1 MNTDE
6 YLFLGFIAIPILF
19 LLLKIKLNKNKSG
32 LRSHPIVGTLPDF
45 IKNKHRLLEWTTEIL
60 SSATP
65 AQTMVLHVPIIQ
77 TVQILTSNPL
87 NVEHILKTNSK
98 NYPKGELNHFKVRDF
113 LGDGIFNSDGENW
126 HFQRKMASLEFNKR
140 SLRNFI
146 MEIVRF
152 QILHRLIPVLDAAV
166 EKGTIL
172 DLQDVLQRFAFDNI
186 CKLAFNVDTG
196 ENILRDFMKA
206 FDESAE
212 IVTERFLNPVVF
224 IWRLKRFLNIGTEK
238 RLKESMK
245 IVDAFAY
252 DIIRTRKPNHSDDLL
267 SRFAAATNGDN
278 NNNNNNNTEQFLRDV
293 VINFITA
300 GRQTTSS
307 GLVWFFWLLSSNPG
321 VELKI
326 LEEIKSIKAK
336 HHDDNSSSSIFNFDQ
351 LREMDYLHAAISES
365 LRLYPPVY
373 IDTQTAAGD
382 DVMPDGTHVKKGA
395 FVSYCGYSMGR
406 TESIWG
412 SDCCEFK
419 PERWLVNG
427 VFKPESPFKFTAFHA
442 GPRMCL
448 GKEMSYIQM
457 KSVVVCLLDKFKY
470 VVANKSPPELHLS
483 ITLRMKNGL
492 PVQFQNRETENLFL

>member
-1 MNTDE
+1 
-6 YLFLGFIAIPILF
+6 
-19 LLLKIKLNKNKSG
+19 
-32 LRSHPIVGTLPDF
+32 
-45 IKNKHRLLEWTTEIL
+45 
-60 SSATP
+60 
-65 AQTMVLHVPIIQ
+65 MVW
-77 TVQILTSNPL
+77 
-87 NVEHILKTNSK
+87 
-98 NYPKGELNHFKVRDF
+98 
-113 LGDGIFNSDGENW
+113 DGENW

-300 GRQTTSS
+300 GRQTTSFRT
-307 GLVWFFWLLSSNPG
+307 GMVFL
-321 VELKI
+321 
-326 LEEIKSIKAK
+326 
-336 HHDDNSSSSIFNFDQ
+336 
-351 LREMDYLHAAISES
+351 AII
-365 LRLYPPVY
+365 V
-373 IDTQTAAGD
+373 
-382 DVMPDGTHVKKGA
+382 
-395 FVSYCGYSMGR
+395 
-406 TESIWG
+406 
-412 SDCCEFK
+412 
-419 PERWLVNG
+419 
-427 VFKPESPFKFTAFHA
+427 
-442 GPRMCL
+442 
-448 GKEMSYIQM
+448 
-457 KSVVVCLLDKFKY
+457 
-470 VVANKSPPELHLS
+470 
-483 ITLRMKNGL
+483 
-492 PVQFQNRETENLFL
+492 